1 MSKDQVASIEPVTLL
16 PLTSKS
22 SSFNSNNISVNN
34 NPNIQIELHTVSSSS
49 LACSALIQ
57 GSLDGSSWLTLD
69 STSASITGDDDVLW
83 SLAQIDAL
91 RYLRISV
98 TRTAG
103 SAIFSILYR
112 GC

>member
-1 MSKDQVASIEPVTLL
+1 MSKDQVAYIEAVTLL

-22 SSFNSNNISVNN
+22 ASFNSNNISINN
-34 NPNIQIELHTVSSSS
+34 NASIYIELHTVSSSS
-49 LACSALIQ
+49 LSCTAIIQ

-69 STSASITGDDDVLW
+69 STIAMITGDDDILW
-83 SLAQIDAL
+83 TISQVDAL
-91 RYLRISV
+91 RYLRVSV